1 MSQGKTKKL
10 TIRNKSDQIRMVS
23 SNPSVA
29 IVDESGRVTAKDPGT
44 AIINLMVGSEVYDS
58 CTVTVLAPAFNQN
71 GASLKLKL
79 KKTVNPAPPLSP

>member
-1 MSQGKTKKL
+1 GKTKKL

-29 IVDESGRVTAKDPGT
+29 TVDESGRVMARDPGT